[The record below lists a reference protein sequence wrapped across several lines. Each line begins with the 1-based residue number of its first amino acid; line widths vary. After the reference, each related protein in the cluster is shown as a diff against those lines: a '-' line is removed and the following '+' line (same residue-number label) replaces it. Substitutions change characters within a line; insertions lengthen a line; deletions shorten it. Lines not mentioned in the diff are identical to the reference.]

1 MSSRSYVVALATL
14 LVLGL
19 AQSLAHVWETVHR
32 STLGSAF
39 DLERNNGVP
48 DALSTIVLAAACAGA
63 VVLALS
69 PRAPR
74 ERRAAWALAGGLA
87 VLTLDDLAQ
96 ESAGFAS
103 TRGVVVLAIAG
114 AAAGLALL
122 IAGVAGGRVGWTLL
136 LGLGAL
142 ACSVAVGEAPEV
154 INWLERAR
162 GERLAELQIAVKQ
175 GLELAGWW
183 LIALGLWDRAAGLR
197 PGRGVR

>member
-1 MSSRSYVVALATL
+1 VAALATL
-14 LVLGL
+14 FVLGL

-69 PRAPR
+69 TQTRR
-74 ERRAAWALAGGLA
+74 ERRTAWALAGALA

-96 ESAGFAS
+96 ESAGLSS
-103 TRGVVVLAIAG
+103 TKGVVVLAIAG

-122 IAGVAGGRVGWTLL
+122 VAAAGGRVRWTLL

-142 ACSVAVGEAPEV
+142 ASSVAVGEAPEV

-197 PGRGVR
+197 PGRGAPR